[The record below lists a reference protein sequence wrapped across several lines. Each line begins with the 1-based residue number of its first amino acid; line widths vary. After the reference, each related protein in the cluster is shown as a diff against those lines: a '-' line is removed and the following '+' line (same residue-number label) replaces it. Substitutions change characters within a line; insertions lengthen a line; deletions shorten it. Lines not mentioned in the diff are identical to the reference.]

1 MGLPSSQGPWLP
13 PGHGQLAWLP
23 RSPSSNA
30 DSRSGSP
37 SPPCHPSRAFPHLCF
52 ITGCVKVLLSWTL
65 LNSAAA
71 QQSQAVQA
79 REDQSTEVPLG

>member
-30 DSRSGSP
+30 GGSP
-37 SPPCHPSRAFPHLCF
+37 SPPCHPSRTFPHLCF